1 MSIGAQATL
10 YSGQVQHFRD
20 NGWYLWRKQVSPPER
35 LTGLTAIFE
44 KEASL
49 HDGRIV
55 RRAPANIGQHRR
67 AGYTVRYFSAD
78 IRVIP
83 EANPGHRLW
92 LARGR
97 DRAGN
102 TYVSA

>member
-1 MSIGAQATL
+1 MSIGAPATL
-10 YSGQVQHFRD
+10 GSGQVQHFRD
-20 NGWYLWRKQVSPPER
+20 NGWSLWRKQVSPPER
-35 LTGLTAIFE
+35 LTGLNAIFE

-55 RRAPANIGQHRR
+55 RGAPANSGEHRR
-67 AGYTVRYFSAD
+67 AGHTMRYFPAD

-83 EANPGHRLW
+83 EANPGHRSW

-97 DRAGN
+97 DRACN
-102 TYVSA
+102 TYVGA

>member
-1 MSIGAQATL
+1 MSIDAPATL
-10 YSGQVQHFRD
+10 GSGQVQHFYD

-35 LTGLTAIFE
+35 RTGLTAIFE
-44 KEASL
+44 QEGSL

-55 RRAPANIGQHRR
+55 RGAPANVGEHRR
-67 AGYTVRYFSAD
+67 AGYTMRCFSAD

-83 EANPGHRLW
+83 EANPEHRLW
-92 LARGR
+92 LARAR

>member
-1 MSIGAQATL
+1 MSIRAPATL
-10 YSGQVQHFRD
+10 DAGQVQHFGD
-20 NGWYLWRKQVSPPER
+20 NGWCLWRKQVFAPER

-44 KEASL
+44 QEASL
-49 HDGRIV
+49 RDGRIV
-55 RRAPANIGQHRR
+55 HGVPANTSEHRR
-67 AGYTVRYFSAD
+67 AGYTMGYFSAD

-83 EANPGHRLW
+83 VANPGRGLR